1 MGMQSAPA
9 RRDEARAKPEP
20 SGGGPIIQAEGLEV
34 SFGGAP
40 MLTGLSFSVEPGQIL
55 AILGESGSGKTTLL
69 RVLLGLLPASRGSLR
84 VAGTDLAGAT
94 EEAKAVVVRNLG
106 VAFQTGA
113 LFGSLTLAE
122 NVMVPIRAH
131 TRLPEST
138 ARLLAA
144 IKLATVGL
152 AGAADLFPSQISGG
166 MRKRAG
172 IARAMALDPKILV
185 LDEPSSGLDPL
196 SSAELDRLILTL
208 NRSLGVTVVMVTHN
222 LASVFA
228 VAQRCLLI
236 DASVRGILA
245 AGSPAELRTE
255 HPNPRVRAFFQSNAE
270 ETRWRPRPTSSKSG
284 SS

>member
-1 MGMQSAPA
+1 MSEQVVQADPGVGLVKL
-9 RRDEARAKPEP
+9 EEP
-20 SGGGPIIQAEGLEV
+20 GTSPIIRADNLEV
-34 SFGGAP
+34 AFGGAP
-40 MLTGLSFSVEPGQIL
+40 VLSGVSFSVEHGQIF
-55 AILGESGSGKTTLL
+55 AILGGSGSGKTTLL
-69 RVLLGLLPASRGSLR
+69 RVLLGLQPASRGCLS
-84 VAGTDLAGAT
+84 VAGTDLVGAT
-94 EEAKAVVVRNLG
+94 EETKACVVRNLG

-138 ARLLAA
+138 ARLLAG

-152 AGAADLFPSQISGG
+152 ADAAGLFPSQISGG

-196 SSAELDRLILTL
+196 TSAELDRLILTL
-208 NRSLGVTVVMVTHN
+208 NRSLGITVVMVTHN

-228 VAQRCLLI
+228 VAQRCILI
-236 DASVRGILA
+236 DTEVKGILA
-245 AGSPAELRTE
+245 TGSPAELRGE
-255 HPNPRVRAFFQSNAE
+255 HPNPKVRAFFAS
-270 ETRWRPRPTSSKSG
+270 TG
-284 SS
+284 

>member
-1 MGMQSAPA
+1 MTETQLRAGADAA
-9 RRDEARAKPEP
+9 RPRFAQACEEC
-20 SGGGPIIQAEGLEV
+20 IIQAEGLEV

-40 MLTGLSFSVEPGQIL
+40 VLTDVSFTVQPGQIF

-69 RVLLGLLPASRGSLR
+69 RVLLGLLPATRGQLR
-84 VAGTDLAGAT
+84 LAGTHLVGAT
-94 EEAKAVVVRNLG
+94 EEAKALVVKNLG

-122 NVMVPIRAH
+122 NVMVPIKAH
-131 TRLPEST
+131 ARLPDST
-138 ARLLAA
+138 ARLLAG

-152 AGAADLFPSQISGG
+152 AGAANLLPAQVSGG

-185 LDEPSSGLDPL
+185 LDEPSSGLDPVT
-196 SSAELDRLILTL
+196 SAELDRLILTL

-228 VAQRCLLI
+228 VAQRCILV
-236 DASVRGILA
+236 DPGVKGILA
-245 AGSPAELRTE
+245 QGTPDQLRDA
-255 HPNPRVRAFFQSNAE
+255 HPNPKVRGFFQG
-270 ETRWRPRPTSSKSG
+270 TK
-284 SS
+284 

>member
-1 MGMQSAPA
+1 MSEQIVETVTDAGAVKSG
-9 RRDEARAKPEP
+9 E
-20 SGGGPIIQAEGLEV
+20 SGGSPVILAEDLEV
-34 SFGGAP
+34 SFGTTPVLSGV
-40 MLTGLSFSVEPGQIL
+40 SFSVQPGEIL

-69 RVLLGLLPASRGSLR
+69 RVLLGLLPASRGCLQI
-84 VAGTDLAGAT
+84 AGTDLVGAT
-94 EEAKAVVVRNLG
+94 EETKTAVVKNLG

-122 NVMVPIRAH
+122 NVMVPIKAH

-138 ARLLAA
+138 ARLLAT

-152 AGAADLFPSQISGG
+152 AAAAGLLPAQISGG

-196 SSAELDRLILTL
+196 TSAELDRLILTL
-208 NRSLGVTVVMVTHN
+208 NRSLGITVVMVTHN

-228 VAQRCLLI
+228 IAQHCLLI
-236 DASVRGILA
+236 DAEVKGILA
-245 AGSPAELRTE
+245 QGSPTQLRDE
-255 HPNPRVRAFFQSNAE
+255 HPNKKVRAFFQSNV
-270 ETRWRPRPTSSKSG
+270 
-284 SS
+284 